1 MISNLSL
8 RTKIIAV
15 GIALPLALML
25 VLLGLYKQHEH
36 ANAEATYV
44 EKARAVV
51 TAVGDVRNQMEE
63 AWDKDIYSV
72 EQVREFANKND
83 LDRVLH
89 TVPVYTAWQTGMA
102 SAEKGGFK
110 FRTPKFEP
118 RNPEN
123 QPDAIEAEAL
133 RHMESSGETEYF
145 VHDENTNSIR
155 YFQPIRLTKT
165 CLICHGD
172 PSTSDALWGNNRGLD
187 PTGAKMENWNVGEIH
202 GAFEVIQPLEAAEA
216 ATAASMW
223 QAAWIIALGLGL
235 MAVALFF
242 FVQIMINRPVSHI
255 IESLNNGSMQL
266 TQAANEVSGSSQGLS
281 QGASEQASSIEEISA
296 SVEQMSA
303 MTRQNADNSHTATSL
318 MEETS
323 KSVRDVESSASRMSV
338 TMNSIQ
344 DASAQTSKIVKTIDE
359 IAFQT
364 NLLALN
370 AAVEAARAGEAGKGF
385 AVVAEEVRNLAM
397 RSAEAAKETNRL
409 IEETVSRVNE
419 GGAAVAQV
427 SSSLGAVTQTVT
439 KAQQLIR
446 EIAAASSEQAD
457 GITQVTAAISQ
468 MDKVTQSNAAAAE
481 EGAAAAEELSGQ
493 AESLTGT
500 VNEMVKLVQGDTSHQ
515 QSRPTRQNVPR
526 YNSPKTSHGYRQAAA
541 ASKKPVTQAK
551 LKSHHNDFP
560 IDDDD
565 LNSF

>member
-15 GIALPLALML
+15 GIALPLALMII
-25 VLLGLYKQHEH
+25 LLGLYKSHEH

-44 EKARAVV
+44 EKARSVV

-63 AWDKDIYSV
+63 AWDREIYSV
-72 EQVREFANKND
+72 NQVREFAKNND

-89 TVPVYTAWQTGMA
+89 TVPVYTAWQTGKA

-133 RHMESSGETEYF
+133 RHLESSGDTEYF
-145 VHDENTNSIR
+145 VHDESQNAIR
-155 YFQPIRLTKT
+155 YFQPIRLTKS
-165 CLICHGD
+165 CMICHGD
-172 PSTSDALWGNNRGLD
+172 PSTSVALWGNDRGLD
-187 PTGAKMENWNVGEIH
+187 PTGSKMENWSIGEIH
-202 GAFEVIQPLEAAEA
+202 GAFEVIQPLAAAEA
-216 ATAASMW
+216 ATTASMW
-223 QAAWIIALGLGL
+223 SAIWIIALGLSL
-235 MAVALFF
+235 MGVALYF
-242 FVQIMINRPVSHI
+242 FVQIMINRPVTHI
-255 IESLNNGSMQL
+255 IESLNNGSAQL
-266 TQAANEVSGSSQGLS
+266 AQAANEVSGSSQGLS
-281 QGASEQASSIEEISA
+281 QGASEQASTIEEISA
-296 SVEQMSA
+296 SIEEMSA

-323 KSVRDVESSASRMSV
+323 KSVRDVENNAKKMSD
-338 TMNSIQ
+338 TMHSIQ
-344 DASAQTSKIVKTIDE
+344 EASTQTSKIVKTIDE

-419 GGAAVAQV
+419 GGVAVAQV
-427 SSSLGAVTQTVT
+427 TASLGAVTQSVT
-439 KAQQLIR
+439 KAQHLIK
-446 EIAAASSEQAD
+446 EIAAASSEQAE
-457 GITQVTAAISQ
+457 GITQVTSAISQ

-481 EGAAAAEELSGQ
+481 EGAAASEQLSGQ
-493 AESLTGT
+493 AESMTGT
-500 VNEMVKLVQGDTSHQ
+500 VIEMVKLVQGGNSLD
-515 QSRPTRQNVPR
+515 QSRHSPREMTRLEK
-526 YNSPKTSHGYRQAAA
+526 PKTSNSYRQAAA
-541 ASKKPVTQAK
+541 KSKKPIAQAK

-560 IDDDD
+560 MDDDD
-565 LNSF
+565 MSGF